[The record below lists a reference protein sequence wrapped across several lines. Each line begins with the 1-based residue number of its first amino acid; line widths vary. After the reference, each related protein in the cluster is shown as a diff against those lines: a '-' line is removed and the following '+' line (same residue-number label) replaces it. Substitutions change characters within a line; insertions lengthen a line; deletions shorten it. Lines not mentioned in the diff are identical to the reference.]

1 MWQTEHLKPLNSE
14 IDELYVVQKCCSP
27 DSEASK
33 LRVILSGKVIGSNY
47 LYYLVFFV
55 LIKTMGKGLIG
66 LIIFLSPFYLEKDV
80 VKECS
85 KKVQNLTKHFTV
97 SESQSFLI
105 DLLYAVQK
113 RQSDL
118 VRTMIEKNL

>member
-1 MWQTEHLKPLNSE
+1 
-14 IDELYVVQKCCSP
+14 
-27 DSEASK
+27 
-33 LRVILSGKVIGSNY
+33 
-47 LYYLVFFV
+47 
-55 LIKTMGKGLIG
+55 MGKGLIG